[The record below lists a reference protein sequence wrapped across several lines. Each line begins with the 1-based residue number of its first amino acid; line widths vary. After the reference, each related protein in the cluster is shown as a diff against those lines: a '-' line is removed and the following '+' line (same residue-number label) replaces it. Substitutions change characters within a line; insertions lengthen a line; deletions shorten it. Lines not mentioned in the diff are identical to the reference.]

1 MAKQVLDIAA
11 MEEDFFSDKSFIGI
25 SCALPGYRF
34 CWLLNQHFDVNFI
47 REPEYDICIQTKQPV
62 DIYFP
67 IYHFQVPLSTTT
79 HHIYTLKNGN
89 EHLLPEAK
97 QLDYIWM
104 IQSPTLESDAEKI
117 NKELRQIQDIQ
128 LTQIL
133 NPEKM
138 KSISYLLL

>member
-34 CWLLNQHFDVNFI
+34 CWLLNQYFNISFV
-47 REPEYDICIQTKQPV
+47 REPNYDIRIQSKQG
-62 DIYFP
+62 DDLYFP
-67 IYHFQVPLSTTT
+67 IYNYIQPLSTTE

-104 IQSPTLESDAEKI
+104 IQSPTVEPDTENI
-117 NKELRQIQDIQ
+117 NKQLRQIAEIQ
-128 LTQIL
+128 LSQVL
-133 NPEKM
+133 VAEKF
-138 KSISYLLL
+138 KSISSLLL